1 MNKLLLLTTIF
12 LASCMTE
19 KQSVKKLAIIQ
30 SKYPELIAQN
40 CADKF
45 PIKETIEVRVTIT
58 HDTLKSTDTLIKDT
72 VINNEIIR
80 YVYLPGQT
88 ITKTIKKDSIIRL
101 ENTANLFVLE
111 SKLKAANEVI
121 IKQKQLIVIGRWVGF
136 LLMIFIGVIFVF
148 KKLLK

>member
-1 MNKLLLLTTIF
+1 MNKLLLLTTIL

-45 PIKETIEVRVTIT
+45 PIKESIEVRETIT

-88 ITKTIKKDSIIRL
+88 ITKTIKKDSVIRL
-101 ENTANLFVLE
+101 ENTAKLFVLE
-111 SKLKAANEVI
+111 GKLKAANEVI
-121 IKQKQLIVIGRWVGF
+121 IKQKQLIAIGRWVGF